1 MEEFDYIVLGAGTA
15 GCVVTRRLIDQT
27 NARVLLVEAG
37 PAYRNFLHAPPLPG
51 LRFGRQ
57 FSWGQ
62 KSIPQPHLLNRQIEW
77 PMGKVVGGSS
87 TINAMIGYVGHPAN
101 YDAWEE
107 AGNPGWS
114 SKALAPYFQKA
125 FGFQPFE
132 GFQET
137 DQGMMSLAY
146 PRHRSAFSEAFLEA
160 CRQDSLTLQS
170 PLLGFEP
177 ENCGY
182 YPVLQR
188 NGERFQAAPGYLLPI
203 LHEKRLKIQTKN
215 LILNLL
221 FSGNRAIGVE
231 SIENG
236 SRKKQYA
243 SAGIVLCTGAFQTP
257 RILQCSGLG
266 PTAVLQAAGIKP
278 RLDIPAIGANFQDH
292 MRLEMKFKSDRLS
305 PGCKRRWI
313 PETLKYLLKRNGVM
327 VSNCC
332 ETGAFF
338 QTQENLTAPDI
349 QWVTHFQ
356 TFSPKR
362 HVAVENCL
370 VAPHSRGS
378 IYLNPSDPFG
388 PPCVDPNFLDD
399 PRDLQAMITGIRRM
413 RRIAAQRALQNF
425 PILDE
430 TIPGNSLQSDADLT
444 ESIRRFATTAYH
456 PGGSCAMGPQ
466 AALTSELRVHGTES
480 LWVADASAMPLV
492 PFGNSTCPVVVLAEK
507 ASDLILTATR

>member
-87 TINAMIGYVGHPAN
+87 TINAMIGYLGHPAN

-236 SRKKQYA
+236 SRKNNMHPPVSSCA
-243 SAGIVLCTGAFQTP
+243 PAHS
-257 RILQCSGLG
+257 
-266 PTAVLQAAGIKP
+266 KP
-278 RLDIPAIGANFQDH
+278 RGSSNEIGRA
-292 MRLEMKFKSDRLS
+292 
-305 PGCKRRWI
+305 
-313 PETLKYLLKRNGVM
+313 
-327 VSNCC
+327 
-332 ETGAFF
+332 
-338 QTQENLTAPDI
+338 
-349 QWVTHFQ
+349 
-356 TFSPKR
+356 
-362 HVAVENCL
+362 HV
-370 VAPHSRGS
+370 
-378 IYLNPSDPFG
+378 
-388 PPCVDPNFLDD
+388 
-399 PRDLQAMITGIRRM
+399 
-413 RRIAAQRALQNF
+413 
-425 PILDE
+425 
-430 TIPGNSLQSDADLT
+430 
-444 ESIRRFATTAYH
+444 
-456 PGGSCAMGPQ
+456 
-466 AALTSELRVHGTES
+466 
-480 LWVADASAMPLV
+480 
-492 PFGNSTCPVVVLAEK
+492 
-507 ASDLILTATR
+507 